1 MRYLNRK
8 IERCAREE
16 RGLGG
21 SACRWLSCIYPGEGR
36 PAQALSLSACV
47 GYPLASNIDDFLSL
61 NPERKDPVL
70 AYALWC
76 LSFVGLC
83 GVQRMY
89 LGQIGLGVVMLFSF
103 GCCGVAQL
111 FDLFLLP
118 GAVKEA
124 NARLGIS
131 GSGSSVPP
139 SRPDAD
145 LRPVALAPASVVS
158 RSGSAGSKAGDDE
171 LDRLLRQA
179 EESVNRAQKSS
190 YDA

>member
-1 MRYLNRK
+1 MSL
-8 IERCAREE
+8 AW
-16 RGLGG
+16 GG
-21 SACRWLSCIYPGEGR
+21 WGRRRFGCTCTDQDR
-36 PAQALSLSACV
+36 PAQALRHAAGV
-47 GYPLASNIDDFLSL
+47 GYPFASNIDDFLSP

-103 GCCGVAQL
+103 GCCGIAQL
-111 FDLFLLP
+111 FDLLLLP

-124 NARLGIS
+124 NARLGIA
-131 GSGSSVPP
+131 GTGSSAQSSRSDVDLLPAASTP
-139 SRPDAD
+139 VSVEVRPD
-145 LRPVALAPASVVS
+145 L
-158 RSGSAGSKAGDDE
+158 AGSKGGDDE
-171 LDRLLRQA
+171 LDRLLKQA
-179 EESVNRAQKSS
+179 EESVDRAQKSP